1 MLDMDVKPQISKI
14 IEEIRPDRRVLMR
27 SATWPRE
34 VQQLADVFHHHS
46 YIHINIG
53 ASELSASQVNV
64 LKVVSCF

>member
-1 MLDMDVKPQISKI
+1 MDVKPQISKI

-46 YIHINIG
+46 YIHIN
-53 ASELSASQVNV
+53 SQ
-64 LKVVSCF
+64 